1 MKRINR
7 ENRISA
13 AFTLMILETSVL
25 ISIAI
30 YLIYKNCT
38 ATNTSDSK
46 ALSAEI
52 GAAIFGSIIFSILT
66 LGIRKAKRYAFA
78 PTFLFNLIFLGV
90 SKYMVDESFWI
101 GAIPLVATSLAL
113 LLLVGSLVNE

>member
-30 YLIYKNCT
+30 YLIYKNFT

-46 ALSAEI
+46 ALFAEI

-78 PTFLFNLIFLGV
+78 PTILFNLIFLGV